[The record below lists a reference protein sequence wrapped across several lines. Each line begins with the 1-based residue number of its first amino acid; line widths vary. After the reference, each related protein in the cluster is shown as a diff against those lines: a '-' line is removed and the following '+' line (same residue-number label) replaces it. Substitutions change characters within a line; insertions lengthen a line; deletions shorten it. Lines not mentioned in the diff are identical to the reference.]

1 MKFYQFAKQIIKGSN
16 NETEENPCISKSELV
31 TSIQLRECQ
40 QANLTLRLSGI
51 CGWEYDVT
59 TDQLSTI
66 PAQISHNNENA
77 TGFLLLEELYT
88 SPFRQEQ
95 DSIRKKMKLAL
106 LRGVPFAQEIKKL
119 NAEGKESWIRFVCQ
133 VEQRAGKTTKLSGYF
148 QDITEMKTNEMRRLN
163 NKLRVS
169 QQLLNRAL
177 WQQENELG
185 RIAVDLHENIAQALI
200 VARNYLKTDRSIIPN
215 ENNKHDRGINII
227 EQAITQIKELYEK
240 IEVPPLH
247 LLGLQGALSEI
258 IEKYN
263 QITPTRFI
271 LSEYNEEIEDADDL
285 VKQTLI
291 RITKELIN
299 NICVHAQAAEAWV
312 SLELIDRGI
321 VLSVK
326 DDGIGF
332 YPDKKQWRGGLNR
345 AEILAAQLK
354 GRIQLQ
360 ATPGKGCEILIAL
373 PWSRKDR
380 FQK

>member
-1 MKFYQFAKQIIKGSN
+1 MNFYQFAKQIVKGGN
-16 NETEENPCISKSELV
+16 NEPEEHPCTSKSAMG
-31 TSIQLRECQ
+31 TSIQLREYQ
-40 QANLTLRLSGI
+40 QAHLTLRLSGI
-51 CGWEYDVT
+51 YGWEYDVT

-66 PAQISHNNENA
+66 PEQISHNNENA

-106 LRGVPFAQEIKKL
+106 LRGVSFEHEIKKI
-119 NAEGKESWIRFVCQ
+119 NAEGKESWLRFVCQ
-133 VEQRAGKTTKLSGYF
+133 AEQSAGKTIKLSGYF
-148 QDITEMKTNEMRRLN
+148 QDITAMKTNEMRRLN
-163 NKLRVS
+163 NKLRAS
-169 QQLLNRAL
+169 QQLLQRAI

-185 RIAVDLHENIAQALI
+185 RIAVDLHENISQVLI
-200 VARNYLKTDRSIIPN
+200 VARNYLQNERTEFVI
-215 ENNKHDRGINII
+215 ENNKFERGINII
-227 EQAITQIKELYEK
+227 EQAIEQIKELYEK

-247 LLGLQGALSEI
+247 LLGLQGAIAEL

-263 QITPTRFI
+263 RITPTQFL
-271 LSEYNEEIEDADDL
+271 LSDYNQEIEDADDILKLTL
-285 VKQTLI
+285 V

-332 YPDKKQWRGGLNR
+332 YPDKKQWRGGLSR

-360 ATPGKGCEILIAL
+360 ASPGKGCEVFIAL